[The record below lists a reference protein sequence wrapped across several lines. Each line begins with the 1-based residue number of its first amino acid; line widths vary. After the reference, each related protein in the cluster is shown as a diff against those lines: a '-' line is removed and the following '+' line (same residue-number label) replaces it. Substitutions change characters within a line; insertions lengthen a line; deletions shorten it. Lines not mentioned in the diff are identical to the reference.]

1 MKVTERHIQPILM
14 MWAIDRKNHTLVI
27 PNSTIIFNWEAD
39 LLSVTKAGLIHEYEI
54 KLNIQDYKADSK
66 KVYKHKNMVDG
77 WGRIPN
83 YFWYVT
89 FEFDI
94 VPPNHAGW
102 IKISRTQDD
111 LHHCMIDIKVD
122 APRLTNKKMS
132 EWQRLAAGRIISHH
146 LKYEYAKI
154 LRTHKEINGK

>member
-14 MWAIDRKNHTLVI
+14 MWAMDRKNHTLVI

-39 LLSVTKAGLIHEYEI
+39 LLSVTRAGLIHEYEI
-54 KLNIQDYKADSK
+54 KLNIQDFRADSK
-66 KVYKHKNMVDG
+66 KMWKHKSMVDG
-77 WGRIPN
+77 WGRLPN

-94 VPPNHAGW
+94 VPPDHAGW
-102 IKISRTQDD
+102 IKISRSGEGLKFCNVDV
-111 LHHCMIDIKVD
+111 KVE
-122 APRLTNKKMS
+122 APRLTDKKIS

-154 LRTHKEINGK
+154 LRTNKEITGK